1 MEALTKFILTI
12 GLSQSIGLRL
22 LQLYGKG
29 RRTMKNISEYEHKEL
44 IDILEEL
51 LLTIKAMRMNNNDY
65 ILAQNEQDAKDW
77 MNYLREHT
85 DKEELRSLENEI
97 SDRLFYKYDVEVERS
112 ELDNKR
118 VALIREYI
126 YKSNRILKL

>member
-1 MEALTKFILTI
+1 ME
-12 GLSQSIGLRL
+12 
-22 LQLYGKG
+22 
-29 RRTMKNISEYEHKEL
+29 NISEYEHKEL
-44 IDILEEL
+44 IDVLEEL
-51 LLTIKAMRMNNNDY
+51 LLTIKAMRMKNNDY